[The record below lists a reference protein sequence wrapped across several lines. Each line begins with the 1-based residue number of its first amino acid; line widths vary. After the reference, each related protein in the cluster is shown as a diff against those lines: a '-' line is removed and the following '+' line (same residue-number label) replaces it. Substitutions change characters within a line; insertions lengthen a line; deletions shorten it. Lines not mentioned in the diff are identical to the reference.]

1 MCILNIEMD
10 RGKSAF
16 SLVEV
21 LIFVSILSVF
31 FVVAAAV
38 VSVSLRNL
46 SISEH
51 KVYASHYATE
61 LIEWVRSQSQDDWNA
76 FVNAYAPAGGQTYCF
91 NSVNITGWGP
101 TGNCSSDFTGLSPA
115 IYNRE
120 VTITG
125 INSSCGFTC
134 QARIE
139 VTVMW
144 KEAGIGLTVPVSTVI
159 SVWE

>member
-31 FVVAAAV
+31 FVVAATV

-76 FVNAYAPAGGQTYCF
+76 FVNTHAPASGQTYCF
-91 NSVNITGWGP
+91 NSVDINDWGSNGKC
-101 TGNCSSDFTGLSPA
+101 TDLNGLSPD
-115 IYNRE
+115 IFGRE